1 MSTGPKLFDADF
13 NIYIGNSNYKRT
25 QAFLFPLV
33 TVNGLKIFDADFD
46 IYTGNSNYKRTQAF
60 WCGFEYWHSQQ

>member
-1 MSTGPKLFDADF
+1 MTLATVMSTGLKLFDADF

-33 TVNGLKIFDADFD
+33 TVNGLKLFDADLNI
-46 IYTGNSNYKRTQAF
+46 IYIDNSYYKQTQSF
-60 WCGFEYWHSQQ
+60 